1 MATNKTVFF
10 LIGILLI
17 VLGAS
22 MLAPYSLQI
31 VFREN
36 SHSFISASFVTI
48 FIGVLFVLANLER
61 EFKLNLRQT
70 FLFSSLAW
78 IMVALFGS
86 LPFLLSTQNFT
97 LSEAFF
103 ESMSGITTTGATI
116 ISDLDNSPKSILL
129 WRAIMQWLGG
139 IGIVVMAITILPLL
153 KVGGMQ
159 LFKMEGPDST
169 EKILPRTIEVATI
182 IISTYIALTFLCGFF
197 YWTFG
202 MSIFDSVSHAMTT
215 IATGGFST
223 HNDSIGY
230 FNSSNIEIVASIF
243 IILGSIPFISY
254 LKFAQGNKKVFFQD
268 VQIRGLIYLLAL
280 SIFVMFLYLL
290 FINNESNLFDK
301 IRISS
306 FNVIS
311 ILSGTGYV
319 TDDFGLWGKFS
330 LIFFLLLMFIG
341 GCAGSTA
348 CGIKIFRLQMLLIFL
363 KNQIK
368 KIISPNSVIILKYNN
383 QKISDNFINSVII
396 FIFTFL
402 FIFLII
408 AMLLSISGLD
418 FITSISGAASSISNV
433 GPGLGDIIGPNGNYK
448 DIPDI
453 SKWILSA
460 GMLLGRLELF
470 AVLVYSFRL
479 FGEINYGN
487 L

>member
-17 VLGAS
+17 VLGTS
-22 MLAPYSLQI
+22 MLAPYMLQVI
-31 VFREN
+31 FKEG

-48 FIGVLFVLANLER
+48 FIGVLFILANLER

-78 IMVALFGS
+78 LMIASFGS
-86 LPFLLSTQNFT
+86 LPFLLSTQNFS

-116 ISDLDNSPKSILL
+116 ISDLDNSPNSILL

-182 IISTYIALTFLCGFF
+182 IISTYIVLTLLCGFF
-197 YWTFG
+197 YWVFG
-202 MSIFDSVSHAMTT
+202 MSIFDSISHSMTT

-223 HNDSIGY
+223 HNDSIG
-230 FNSSNIEIVASIF
+230 FFKNSNIEIVASIF

-254 LKFAQGNKKVFFQD
+254 LKFAQGNRKIFFQD
-268 VQIRGLIYLLAL
+268 VQIKGLIYILLLA
-280 SIFVMFLYLL
+280 IVIMFFYLI
-290 FINNESNLFDK
+290 FINYESSLFDK

-368 KIISPNSVIILKYNN
+368 RLISPNSVIIIKYNN

-453 SKWILSA
+453 SKWILSF

-470 AVLVYSFRL
+470 AVLVLFFPSFWR
-479 FGEINYGN
+479 N
-487 L
+487 

>member
-10 LIGILLI
+10 LIGVLLI

-22 MLAPYSLQI
+22 MLAPYLIQVI
-31 VFREN
+31 NEEN
-36 SHSFISASFVTI
+36 SHSFISASFITI
-48 FIGVLFVLANLER
+48 FIGVLFVLNNLDK

-70 FLFSSLAW
+70 FLFSTLAW
-78 IMVALFGS
+78 VMVALFGC
-86 LPFLLSTQNFT
+86 LPFILSPKEFT
-97 LSEAFF
+97 FSEAFF

-116 ISDLDNSPKSILL
+116 ITNLDESPKSILL

-159 LFKMEGPDST
+159 LFKMEGPDGT
-169 EKILPRTIEVATI
+169 EKILPRTTEVAFI
-182 IISTYIALTFLCGFF
+182 IISTYFILTFLCGFF
-197 YWTFG
+197 YWIFG
-202 MSIFDSVSHAMTT
+202 MSIFDSISHAMTT

-223 HNDSIGY
+223 HNDSIG
-230 FNSSNIEIVASIF
+230 FFKNSNIEIIATIF

-254 LKFAQGNKKVFFQD
+254 LKFTQGNKNIFFKD
-268 VQIRGLIYLLAL
+268 VQIRGLIYLLL
-280 SIFVMFLYLL
+280 FSVLIMFLYLL
-290 FINNESNLFDK
+290 FIDNENSILEK

-306 FNVIS
+306 FNVVS

-330 LIFFLLLMFIG
+330 LIFFLFLMFVG

-348 CGIKIFRLQMLLIFL
+348 CGIKIFRLQMLFIFL
-363 KNQIK
+363 KNQVK
-368 KIISPNSVIILKYNN
+368 KLIYPNSIIISKYNN
-383 QKISDNFINSVII
+383 QKISDNFINSVIV
-396 FIFTFL
+396 FIFSFL

-418 FITSISGAASSISNV
+418 FLTAISGAASAISNV
-433 GPGLGDIIGPNGNYK
+433 GPGLGDMIGPNGNYK
-448 DIPDI
+448 AIPDL
-453 SKWILSA
+453 SKWILSI

-470 AVLVYSFRL
+470 AVLVLFFPSFWR
-479 FGEINYGN
+479 N
-487 L
+487 

>member
-22 MLAPYSLQI
+22 MIVPYSLQLI
-31 VFREN
+31 FKEGN
-36 SHSFISASFVTI
+36 HSFLSASIVTI
-48 FIGVLFVLANLER
+48 FIGTLFVLGNLEK

-78 IMVALFGS
+78 FMVAVFGS
-86 LPFLLSTQNFT
+86 LPFLLSAQEFNF
-97 LSEAFF
+97 SEAFF

-116 ISDLDNSPKSILL
+116 ISDLDSSPKSILL

-153 KVGGMQ
+153 QVGGMQ

-169 EKILPRTIEVATI
+169 EKILPRTIEVAATI
-182 IISTYIALTFLCGFF
+182 ISVYIILTFLCSFF
-197 YWTFG
+197 YWIFG
-202 MSIFDSVSHAMTT
+202 MTVFDSVSHAMTT

-223 HNDSIGY
+223 HNESIG
-230 FNSSNIEIVASIF
+230 FFKNSNIEIVASIF

-268 VQIRGLIYLLAL
+268 VQIKGLIYILLI
-280 SIFVMFLYLL
+280 SISVMFFYLI
-290 FINNESNLFDK
+290 FTNNESNLFDK

-330 LIFFLLLMFIG
+330 LIFFLFLMFIG

-368 KIISPNSVIILKYNN
+368 RLISPNSVIITKYNN

-448 DIPDI
+448 DIPDT
-453 SKWILSA
+453 SKWILSF

-470 AVLVYSFRL
+470 AVLVLFFPSFWR
-479 FGEINYGN
+479 N
-487 L
+487 

>member
-10 LIGILLI
+10 MIGVLLV
-17 VLGAS
+17 VLGFS
-22 MLAPYSLQI
+22 MLIPYSMQLI
-31 VFREN
+31 YGEN
-36 SHSFISASFVTI
+36 SHSFVSSSFVTI
-48 FIGVLFVLANLER
+48 FIGVLFILANLER
-61 EFKLNLRQT
+61 EFKLSLRQT
-70 FLFSSLAW
+70 FLFSTLAW
-78 IMVALFGS
+78 FMVAIFGS
-86 LPFLLSTQNFT
+86 LPFILSPKEFT
-97 LSEAFF
+97 FSEAFF

-116 ISDLDNSPKSILL
+116 ITNLDESPKSILL

-182 IISTYIALTFLCGFF
+182 IISTYLILTFLCGFF
-197 YWTFG
+197 YWLFG

-223 HNDSIGY
+223 HNDSIG
-230 FNSSNIEIVASIF
+230 FFKNSNIEIIACIF
-243 IILGSIPFISY
+243 IVLGSIPFISY
-254 LKFAQGNKKVFFQD
+254 LKFAQGNKKVFFRD
-268 VQIRGLIYLLAL
+268 VQIKGLIKLILISVL
-280 SIFVMFLYLL
+280 IMFLYLF
-290 FINNESNLFDK
+290 FIGNESSVLDK

-330 LIFFLLLMFIG
+330 LIFFLFLMFVG

-348 CGIKIFRLQMLLIFL
+348 CGIKIFRLQMLFIFL
-363 KNQIK
+363 NNQIK
-368 KIISPNSVIILKYNN
+368 KLIYPNSIIISKYNN

-396 FIFTFL
+396 FIFSFL

-418 FITSISGAASSISNV
+418 FLTAISGAASAISNV
-433 GPGLGDIIGPNGNYK
+433 GPGLGEMIGPDGNYK
-448 DIPDI
+448 AIPDL
-453 SKWILSA
+453 SKWILSF

-470 AVLVYSFRL
+470 AVLVLFLPSFWR
-479 FGEINYGN
+479 N
-487 L
+487 

>member
-10 LIGILLI
+10 LIGVLLI
-17 VLGAS
+17 VLGVS
-22 MLAPYSLQI
+22 MLAPYSMQI
-31 VFREN
+31 VYKED
-36 SHSFISASFVTI
+36 SHSFISSSFVTI
-48 FIGVLFVLANLER
+48 FIGVLFVLANLEK

-70 FLFSSLAW
+70 FLFSTLAW
-78 IMVALFGS
+78 VMVAIFGS
-86 LPFLLSTQNFT
+86 LPFVLSTMGFT
-97 LSEAFF
+97 FSEAFF
-103 ESMSGITTTGATI
+103 ESMSGITTTGATVI
-116 ISDLDNSPKSILL
+116 TNLDNSPKSILL

-159 LFKMEGPDST
+159 LFKMEGPDTT
-169 EKILPRTIEVATI
+169 EKILPRTIEVAAI
-182 IISTYIALTFLCGFF
+182 IISTYIVLTFLCGLF
-197 YWTFG
+197 YWIFG
-202 MSIFDSVSHAMTT
+202 MTIFDSVCHAMTT

-223 HNDSIGY
+223 HNDSIG
-230 FNSSNIEIVASIF
+230 FFKSSNIEIIASIF

-254 LKFAQGNKKVFFQD
+254 LKFSQGNRKIFFQD
-268 VQIRGLIYLLAL
+268 VQIKGLIYLLFI
-280 SIFVMFLYLL
+280 SITIMFLYLI
-290 FINNESNLFDK
+290 FINYESNLFDK

-330 LIFFLLLMFIG
+330 LIFFLFLMFIG

-363 KNQIK
+363 KNQIMK
-368 KIISPNSVIILKYNN
+368 LIYPNSVIITKYNN
-383 QKISDNFINSVII
+383 QKISEDFIKSVII

-433 GPGLGDIIGPNGNYK
+433 GPGLGDMIGPNGNYK
-448 DIPDI
+448 NLPDL
-453 SKWILSA
+453 SKWILTL

-470 AVLVYSFRL
+470 AVLVLFFPSFWR
-479 FGEINYGN
+479 N
-487 L
+487 

>member
-1 MATNKTVFF
+1 
-10 LIGILLI
+10 
-17 VLGAS
+17 
-22 MLAPYSLQI
+22 
-31 VFREN
+31 
-36 SHSFISASFVTI
+36 
-48 FIGVLFVLANLER
+48 
-61 EFKLNLRQT
+61 
-70 FLFSSLAW
+70 
-78 IMVALFGS
+78 
-86 LPFLLSTQNFT
+86 
-97 LSEAFF
+97 
-103 ESMSGITTTGATI
+103 
-116 ISDLDNSPKSILL
+116 
-129 WRAIMQWLGG
+129 MQWLGG
-139 IGIVVMAITILPLL
+139 IGIIVMAITILPLL

-169 EKILPRTIEVATI
+169 EKILPRTVEVAAI
-182 IISTYIALTFLCGFF
+182 IISTYIVLTFFCGFF
-197 YWTFG
+197 YWLFG
-202 MSIFDSVSHAMTT
+202 MTIFDSVCHAMTT

-223 HNDSIGY
+223 HNDSIG
-230 FNSSNIEIVASIF
+230 FFKNSNIEIVASIF

-254 LKFAQGNKKVFFQD
+254 LKFTQGNRKVFFQD
-268 VQIRGLIYLLAL
+268 VQIKGLIYLLSV
-280 SIFVMFLYLL
+280 SIIVMFIYLL
-290 FINNESNLFDK
+290 FINYETGILDK

-368 KIISPNSVIILKYNN
+368 KLISPNSVIITKYNN

-408 AMLLSISGLD
+408 AMLLSITGLD

-433 GPGLGDIIGPNGNYK
+433 GPGLGEIIGPNGNYK
-448 DIPDI
+448 NIPDI

-470 AVLVYSFRL
+470 AVLVLFFPSFWR
-479 FGEINYGN
+479 N
-487 L
+487 

>member
-17 VLGAS
+17 VLGTA
-22 MLAPYSLQI
+22 MLAPYAIQ
-31 VFREN
+31 VFMKEE
-36 SHSFISASFVTI
+36 SHSFISASFITI
-48 FIGVLFVLANLER
+48 FIGVLFVLANLEK

-78 IMVALFGS
+78 FMVAVFGS
-86 LPFLLSTQNFT
+86 LPFILSTQNFS

-169 EKILPRTIEVATI
+169 EKILPRTIEVAAI
-182 IISTYIALTFLCGFF
+182 IISTYLILTLLCGFF
-197 YWTFG
+197 YWIFG
-202 MSIFDSVSHAMTT
+202 MSTFDSISHAMTT

-223 HNDSIGY
+223 HNESIG
-230 FNSSNIEIVASIF
+230 FFKNSSIEIVASIF
-243 IILGSIPFISY
+243 IILGSVPFISY
-254 LKFAQGNKKVFFQD
+254 LKFVQGNKKVFFQD
-268 VQIRGLIYLLAL
+268 VQIRGLIYLLLL
-280 SIFVMFLYLL
+280 SIIIMFLYLL
-290 FINNESNLFDK
+290 FINDENSLFDK

-319 TDDFGLWGKFS
+319 TDDFSLWGKFS

-368 KIISPNSVIILKYNN
+368 KLISPNSVIITKYNN

-408 AMLLSISGLD
+408 SMLLSISGLD
-418 FITSISGAASSISNV
+418 FITSISGAASAISNV
-433 GPGLGDIIGPNGNYK
+433 GPGLGEVIGPNGNYQN
-448 DIPDI
+448 IPDV
-453 SKWILSA
+453 SKWVLSA

-470 AVLVYSFRL
+470 AVLVLFFPSFWR
-479 FGEINYGN
+479 N
-487 L
+487 

>member
-17 VLGAS
+17 VLGVS
-22 MLAPYSLQI
+22 MLAPYAIQI
-31 VFREN
+31 VFNEG

-48 FIGVLFVLANLER
+48 FIGILFILANLEK

-78 IMVALFGS
+78 IMVAVFGS
-86 LPFLLSTQNFT
+86 LPFLLAAEKFSF
-97 LSEAFF
+97 SEAFF

-116 ISDLDNSPKSILL
+116 IADLDSSPKSILL

-169 EKILPRTIEVATI
+169 EKILPRTFEVASI
-182 IISTYIALTFLCGFF
+182 IISTYIVLTILCGFF
-197 YWTFG
+197 YWIFG
-202 MSIFDSVSHAMTT
+202 MSLFDSVSHAMTT

-223 HNDSIGY
+223 HNESIG
-230 FNSSNIEIVASIF
+230 FFENSNIEFVASIF

-254 LKFAQGNKKVFFQD
+254 LKFAQGNRKVFFQD
-268 VQIRGLIYLLAL
+268 VQIKGLIYLLII
-280 SIFVMFLYLL
+280 SISVMFFYLIL
-290 FINNESNLFDK
+290 INYESSLLDK
-301 IRISS
+301 VRISS

-368 KIISPNSVIILKYNN
+368 KLISPNSVIITKYNK
-383 QKISDNFINSVII
+383 QKISDDFINSVII
-396 FIFTFL
+396 FIFSFL
-402 FIFLII
+402 FIFFII
-408 AMLLSISGLD
+408 ATLLSISGLD

-433 GPGLGDIIGPNGNYK
+433 GPGLGDMIGPNGNYK
-448 DIPDI
+448 NIPDL
-453 SKWILSA
+453 SKWILAA

-470 AVLVYSFRL
+470 AVLVLFFPSFWR
-479 FGEINYGN
+479 N
-487 L
+487 

>member
-1 MATNKTVFF
+1 MTSNKTVFF

-17 VLGAS
+17 VLGLS
-22 MLAPYSLQI
+22 MLAPYSMQVLYK
-31 VFREN
+31 ED
-36 SHSFISASFVTI
+36 SHSFISSSFVTI
-48 FIGVLFVLANLER
+48 FIGILCILANLEKDL
-61 EFKLNLRQT
+61 KLNLRQT
-70 FLFSSLAW
+70 FLFSTLAW
-78 IMVALFGS
+78 VTVAIFGS
-86 LPFLLSTQNFT
+86 LPFVLSNQTF
-97 LSEAFF
+97 SFSDAFF

-169 EKILPRTIEVATI
+169 EKILPRTIEVAAI
-182 IISTYIALTFLCGFF
+182 IISTYIILTLFCGFF
-197 YWTFG
+197 YWIFG
-202 MSIFDSVSHAMTT
+202 MTVFDSICHAMTT

-223 HNDSIGY
+223 HNDSIG
-230 FNSSNIEIVASIF
+230 FFKNSNIEIVASLF

-254 LKFAQGNKKVFFQD
+254 LKFSQGNKKIFFQD
-268 VQIRGLIYLLAL
+268 VQIKGLIYLLAI
-280 SIFVMFLYLL
+280 SILVIFLYLL
-290 FINNESNLFDK
+290 FINYEGNLFEK

-330 LIFFLLLMFIG
+330 LIFFLFLMFIG

-363 KNQIK
+363 KNQVK
-368 KIISPNSVIILKYNN
+368 KFIYPNSVIITKYNN
-383 QKISDNFINSVII
+383 YKISDDFIRSVII
-396 FIFTFL
+396 FIFSFL

-418 FITSISGAASSISNV
+418 FVTSISGAASSISNV
-433 GPGLGDIIGPNGNYK
+433 GPGLGEIIGPDGNYK
-448 DIPDI
+448 TLPNL
-453 SKWILSA
+453 SKWILA
-460 GMLLGRLELF
+460 VGMLLGRLELF
-470 AVLVYSFRL
+470 AVLVLFFPSFWR
-479 FGEINYGN
+479 N
-487 L
+487 

>member
-1 MATNKTVFF
+1 
-10 LIGILLI
+10 
-17 VLGAS
+17 
-22 MLAPYSLQI
+22 
-31 VFREN
+31 
-36 SHSFISASFVTI
+36 
-48 FIGVLFVLANLER
+48 
-61 EFKLNLRQT
+61 
-70 FLFSSLAW
+70 
-78 IMVALFGS
+78 
-86 LPFLLSTQNFT
+86 
-97 LSEAFF
+97 
-103 ESMSGITTTGATI
+103 
-116 ISDLDNSPKSILL
+116 
-129 WRAIMQWLGG
+129 MQWLGG
-139 IGIVVMAITILPLL
+139 RGIVVMAITILPLL

-159 LFKMEGPDST
+159 LFKMEGPEST

-182 IISTYIALTFLCGFF
+182 IISTYIILTFICGFF

-202 MSIFDSVSHAMTT
+202 MTIFDSVSHSMTT

-223 HNDSIGY
+223 HNESIGY
-230 FNSSNIEIVASIF
+230 FKSSNIEIVASIF
-243 IILGSIPFISY
+243 IILGSIPFLSY
-254 LKFAQGNKKVFFQD
+254 LKFAKGNRKVFFQD
-268 VQIRGLIYLLAL
+268 MQIKGLLYLLVI
-280 SIFVMFLYLL
+280 SIFVMFFYLF
-290 FINNESNLFDK
+290 FINYESSLFEK
-301 IRISS
+301 FRISS

-368 KIISPNSVIILKYNN
+368 KFISPNSVIINKYNN

-402 FIFLII
+402 FIFFII

-448 DIPDI
+448 DIPDL
-453 SKWILSA
+453 SKWILSI

-470 AVLVYSFRL
+470 AVLVLFFPSFWRS
-479 FGEINYGN
+479 
-487 L
+487 

>member
-22 MLAPYSLQI
+22 MLAPYALQI
-31 VFREN
+31 VLMED
-36 SHSFISASFVTI
+36 SHSFIAASFVTI
-48 FIGVLFVLANLER
+48 FIGVLFVLANLDK

-78 IMVALFGS
+78 LMVALFGS
-86 LPFLLSTQNFT
+86 LPFLLSTQDFS

-169 EKILPRTIEVATI
+169 EKILPRTVEVASI
-182 IISTYIALTFLCGFF
+182 IISTYIVLTFLCGLF
-197 YWTFG
+197 YWIFG
-202 MSIFDSVSHAMTT
+202 MTVFDSVSHAMTT

-223 HNDSIGY
+223 HNDSIG
-230 FNSSNIEIVASIF
+230 FFENSNIEIIASIF

-254 LKFAQGNKKVFFQD
+254 LKFVKGNKQIFFKD
-268 VQIRGLIYLLAL
+268 VQIKGLVILLFF
-280 SIFVMFLYLL
+280 SILVMFLYLL
-290 FINNESNLFDK
+290 FINYESSLYEK

-341 GCAGSTA
+341 GCAGSPA

-363 KNQIK
+363 RNQIK
-368 KIISPNSVIILKYNN
+368 KLMSPNSVIITKYNN

-470 AVLVYSFRL
+470 AVLVLFFPSFWR
-479 FGEINYGN
+479 N
-487 L
+487 

>member
-22 MLAPYSLQI
+22 MLAPYYIQ
-31 VFREN
+31 VMYGEN
-36 SHSFISASFVTI
+36 SHSFISSSFVTI
-48 FIGVLFVLANLER
+48 FIGILFILANLEK

-70 FLFSSLAW
+70 FLFSTLAW
-78 IMVALFGS
+78 VMVAVFGS
-86 LPFLLSTQNFT
+86 LPFLLSASEFT
-97 LSEAFF
+97 ISEAFF

-169 EKILPRTIEVATI
+169 EKILPRTIEVAAI
-182 IISTYIALTFLCGFF
+182 IISTYVALTFFCGLF
-197 YWTFG
+197 YWLFG
-202 MSIFDSVSHAMTT
+202 MTIFDSVCHAMTT

-223 HNDSIGY
+223 HNDSIG
-230 FNSSNIEIVASIF
+230 FFKNSNIEIIASIF

-254 LKFAQGNKKVFFQD
+254 LKFSQGNRKIFFSD
-268 VQIRGLIYLLAL
+268 VQIRGLIYLLVISTA
-280 SIFVMFLYLL
+280 VMFLYLL
-290 FINNESNLFDK
+290 FISFEGTLIDK

-330 LIFFLLLMFIG
+330 LIFFLFLMFIG

-363 KNQIK
+363 KDQLK
-368 KIISPNSVIILKYNN
+368 KLIYPNSVVITKYNN
-383 QKISDNFINSVII
+383 QKISDDFIKSVII

-433 GPGLGDIIGPNGNYK
+433 GPGLGDVIGPNGNYK
-448 DIPDI
+448 NLPDL
-453 SKWILSA
+453 SKWILAA

-470 AVLVYSFRL
+470 AVLVLFFPSFWR
-479 FGEINYGN
+479 N
-487 L
+487 

>member
-1 MATNKTVFF
+1 MTSNKTVFF

-17 VLGAS
+17 VLGLS
-22 MLAPYSLQI
+22 MLAPYSIQVI
-31 VFREN
+31 YEEN
-36 SHSFISASFVTI
+36 SHSFISSSFVTI
-48 FIGVLFVLANLER
+48 FIGILCILANLEKDL
-61 EFKLNLRQT
+61 KLNLRQT
-70 FLFSSLAW
+70 FLFSTLAW
-78 IMVALFGS
+78 VTVAIFGS
-86 LPFLLSTQNFT
+86 LPFILSNQTF
-97 LSEAFF
+97 SFSDAFF

-169 EKILPRTIEVATI
+169 EKILPRTIEVAAI
-182 IISTYIALTFLCGFF
+182 IISTYIVLTLFCGFF
-197 YWTFG
+197 YWIFG
-202 MSIFDSVSHAMTT
+202 MTVFDSVCHAMTT

-223 HNDSIGY
+223 HNDSIG
-230 FNSSNIEIVASIF
+230 FFKNSNIEIVASLF

-254 LKFAQGNKKVFFQD
+254 LKFSQGNRKIFFQD
-268 VQIRGLIYLLAL
+268 VQIKGLIYLL
-280 SIFVMFLYLL
+280 IFSTIIMFLYLL
-290 FINNESNLFDK
+290 FINYQGNLFEK

-330 LIFFLLLMFIG
+330 LIFFLFLMFIG

-363 KNQIK
+363 KNQVK
-368 KIISPNSVIILKYNN
+368 KLISPNSVIITKYNN
-383 QKISDNFINSVII
+383 QKISDDFIRSVII
-396 FIFTFL
+396 FIFSFL

-418 FITSISGAASSISNV
+418 FVTSISGAASSISNV
-433 GPGLGDIIGPNGNYK
+433 GPGLGEIIGPDGNYK
-448 DIPDI
+448 SLPDL
-453 SKWILSA
+453 SKWILA
-460 GMLLGRLELF
+460 TGMLLGRLELF
-470 AVLVYSFRL
+470 AVLVLFFPSFWR
-479 FGEINYGN
+479 N
-487 L
+487 

>member
-1 MATNKTVFF
+1 MASNKTVFF

-22 MLAPYSLQI
+22 MLAPYAMQI
-31 VFREN
+31 MFKEN
-36 SHSFISASFVTI
+36 SHSFIASSFVTI
-48 FIGVLFVLANLER
+48 FLGILFILANLEKD
-61 EFKLNLRQT
+61 FKLNLRQT
-70 FLFSSLAW
+70 FLFSTLAW
-78 IMVALFGS
+78 VMVAIFGS
-86 LPFLLSTQNFT
+86 LPFLLSEIEFT
-97 LSEAFF
+97 ISEAFF

-169 EKILPRTIEVATI
+169 EKILPRTIQVAAI
-182 IISTYIALTFLCGFF
+182 IISTYITLTFICGLF
-197 YWTFG
+197 YWIFG
-202 MSIFDSVSHAMTT
+202 MTIFDSICHAMTT

-223 HNDSIGY
+223 HNNSIG
-230 FNSSNIEIVASIF
+230 FFENPNIEITASIF

-254 LKFAQGNKKVFFQD
+254 LKFSQGNRKIFFTD
-268 VQIRGLIYLLAL
+268 VQIKGLIYLLVI
-280 SIFVMFLYLL
+280 SITIMFIYLL
-290 FINNESNLFDK
+290 FINFESSLLDK

-330 LIFFLLLMFIG
+330 LIFFLFLMFIG

-348 CGIKIFRLQMLLIFL
+348 CGLKIFRLQMLLIFL
-363 KNQIK
+363 KDQIK
-368 KIISPNSVIILKYNN
+368 KLIYPNSVIITKYNN
-383 QKISDNFINSVII
+383 QKITDDFIKSIII

-448 DIPDI
+448 ALPDI

-470 AVLVYSFRL
+470 AVLVLFFPSFWR
-479 FGEINYGN
+479 N
-487 L
+487 

>member
-22 MLAPYSLQI
+22 MLAPYALQI
-31 VFREN
+31 LLDEG

-48 FIGVLFVLANLER
+48 FIGVLFILANLEK
-61 EFKLNLRQT
+61 EFRLNLRQT
-70 FLFSSLAW
+70 FLFSTLAW
-78 IMVALFGS
+78 VMVAVFGS
-86 LPFLLSTQNFT
+86 LPFMLSVKTFSF
-97 LSEAFF
+97 SEAFF

-169 EKILPRTIEVATI
+169 EKILPRTFEVATI

-197 YWTFG
+197 YWIFG
-202 MSIFDSVSHAMTT
+202 MSIFDSISHAMTT

-223 HNDSIGY
+223 HNESIG
-230 FNSSNIEIVASIF
+230 FFKNSNIEIVASIF

-254 LKFAQGNKKVFFQD
+254 LKFLQGNRKIFFQD
-268 VQIRGLIYLLAL
+268 VQIKGLIYLLII
-280 SIFVMFLYLL
+280 SIIVMFLYLL
-290 FINNESNLFDK
+290 FINYESGVLDK

-330 LIFFLLLMFIG
+330 LIFFLFLMFIG

-363 KNQIK
+363 RNQIK
-368 KIISPNSVIILKYNN
+368 KIVSPNSVIVTKYNN
-383 QKISDNFINSVII
+383 QKISDNFFNSVII

-433 GPGLGDIIGPNGNYK
+433 GPGLGDMIGPNGNYK
-448 DIPDI
+448 DIPDV

-470 AVLVYSFRL
+470 AVLVLFFPSFWR
-479 FGEINYGN
+479 N
-487 L
+487 

>member
-17 VLGAS
+17 VLGTS
-22 MLAPYSLQI
+22 MLAPYVLQ
-31 VFREN
+31 VVLNEG
-36 SHSFISASFVTI
+36 SHSFISASFLTI
-48 FIGVLFVLANLER
+48 FIGVLFILANLER

-78 IMVALFGS
+78 IMVATFGS
-86 LPFLLSTQNFT
+86 LPFLFSTQDFSF
-97 LSEAFF
+97 SEAFF

-116 ISDLDNSPKSILL
+116 ISDLDKSPKSILL

-182 IISTYIALTFLCGFF
+182 IISTYLLLTFLCGFF

-202 MSIFDSVSHAMTT
+202 MTIFDSISHAMTT

-223 HNDSIGY
+223 HNDSIG
-230 FNSSNIEIVASIF
+230 FFKNSNIEIIASIF

-254 LKFAQGNKKVFFQD
+254 LKFVKGNKKVFFKD
-268 VQIRGLIYLLAL
+268 VQIKGLIYLLTF
-280 SIFVMFLYLL
+280 SIIVMFFYLL
-290 FINNESNLFDK
+290 FINYESSLLDK
-301 IRISS
+301 IRIAS

-330 LIFFLLLMFIG
+330 LIFFLILMFIG

-368 KIISPNSVIILKYNN
+368 KLISPNSVIIIKYNN
-383 QKISDNFINSVII
+383 QKISDDFINSVII

-402 FIFLII
+402 FLFLII

-470 AVLVYSFRL
+470 AVLVLFFPSFWR
-479 FGEINYGN
+479 N
-487 L
+487 

>member
-1 MATNKTVFF
+1 
-10 LIGILLI
+10 
-17 VLGAS
+17 
-22 MLAPYSLQI
+22 
-31 VFREN
+31 
-36 SHSFISASFVTI
+36 
-48 FIGVLFVLANLER
+48 
-61 EFKLNLRQT
+61 
-70 FLFSSLAW
+70 
-78 IMVALFGS
+78 
-86 LPFLLSTQNFT
+86 
-97 LSEAFF
+97 
-103 ESMSGITTTGATI
+103 
-116 ISDLDNSPKSILL
+116 
-129 WRAIMQWLGG
+129 
-139 IGIVVMAITILPLL
+139 
-153 KVGGMQ
+153 
-159 LFKMEGPDST
+159 MEGPDST

-182 IISTYIALTFLCGFF
+182 IISTYIVLTFICGLF
-197 YWTFG
+197 YWIFG
-202 MSIFDSVSHAMTT
+202 MTVFDSVSHAMTT

-223 HNDSIGY
+223 HNDSIG
-230 FNSSNIEIVASIF
+230 FFKNSNIEIVASIF

-254 LKFAQGNKKVFFQD
+254 LKFAQGNKKIFFQD
-268 VQIRGLIYLLAL
+268 VQIKGLIYLLAT
-280 SIFVMFLYLL
+280 SIFIMFFYLIL
-290 FINNESNLFDK
+290 INYESSLLDK

-368 KIISPNSVIILKYNN
+368 KLVSPNSVIITKYNN
-383 QKISDNFINSVII
+383 QKISDSFINSVII

-418 FITSISGAASSISNV
+418 LITSISGAASSISNV
-433 GPGLGDIIGPNGNYK
+433 GPGLGDIIGPNGNYR
-448 DIPDI
+448 DIPDL

-470 AVLVYSFRL
+470 AVLVLFFPSFWR
-479 FGEINYGN
+479 N
-487 L
+487 